1 MSQLFINLHI
11 VYPFKSVKQ
20 ALKMSLHNYSNLDLH
35 LNLMQQV
42 QKFLFCSN
50 FLHHFQLFHLILIAP
65 QIMIDCK
72 DLPLSWLFQIDYIN
86 YLLTFNI
93 QALYLIF
100 TLNEPRDLSLFI
112 MEFLFSSFIK
122 LFIYHVMILFLT
134 IYFYVGF
141 ALEISIIHFQ
151 LIPNYFFI
159 KTLNFS
165 QLKMNQIQVKLLYI
179 QVHFLLRTI

>member
-1 MSQLFINLHI
+1 
-11 VYPFKSVKQ
+11 
-20 ALKMSLHNYSNLDLH
+20 
-35 LNLMQQV
+35 
-42 QKFLFCSN
+42 
-50 FLHHFQLFHLILIAP
+50 
-65 QIMIDCK
+65 MIDCK

-165 QLKMNQIQVKLLYI
+165 
-179 QVHFLLRTI
+179 